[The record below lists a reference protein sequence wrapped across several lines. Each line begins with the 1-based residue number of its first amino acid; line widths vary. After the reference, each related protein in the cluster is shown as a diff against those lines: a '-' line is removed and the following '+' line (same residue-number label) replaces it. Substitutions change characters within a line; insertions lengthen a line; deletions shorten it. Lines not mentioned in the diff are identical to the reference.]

1 MRVLVADDDEI
12 CREVVAHRL
21 TTAGY
26 SVLEAADGNEAR
38 DHLLLGHAQLAI
50 LDWDMPGCTGVDL
63 CRMIR
68 ESETDHYIYLILL
81 TARNSTDS
89 ALEGLTA
96 GADAFVTKPI
106 SGSELLARVH
116 GAERILSMETR
127 DVAIFALARLAES
140 RDTET
145 GEHLERV
152 RNYSRMLAQHLC
164 QHPDFRNRIDTSFI
178 RLIYSTS
185 PLHDIGKVGIPDAVL
200 LKPGKLTKEEFAIM
214 QRHTTIGAETLEAAC
229 RKFPQAEFLHMAKEI
244 AAWHHERWNGS
255 GYPDG
260 LEGEEIPLAARIV
273 SVADVYDALTTKRV
287 YKEAFPHEEAIR
299 LIVEGRGT
307 QFDPRIVDAFLQLS
321 DRFNTIRE
329 RLSDTAPNSA
339 RTESHLGALSV
350 ER

>member
-1 MRVLVADDDEI
+1 MHVLVADDDDI

-21 TTAGY
+21 TSAGY
-26 SVLEAADGNEAR
+26 TVIEATNGHEAR
-38 DHLLLGHAQLAI
+38 NQLMLGRAQLAI
-50 LDWDMPGCTGVDL
+50 LDWDMPGCTGTEL

-81 TARNSTDS
+81 TARNSADS

-96 GADAFVTKPI
+96 GADAFVSKPI
-106 SGSELLARVH
+106 TGSELLARVH

-140 RDTET
+140 RDSET

-152 RNYSRMLAQHLC
+152 RNYSRLLAQHLC

-185 PLHDIGKVGIPDAVL
+185 PLHDIGKVGIPDNVL

-214 QRHTTIGAETLEAAC
+214 QRHTTIGAETLDAAC
-229 RKFPQAEFLHMAKEI
+229 RRFPQAEFLHMARDI

-260 LEGEEIPLAARIV
+260 LAGEDIPLAARIV
-273 SVADVYDALTTKRV
+273 SVADVYDALTTKRI
-287 YKEAFPHEEAIR
+287 YKDAFPHEEAIR
-299 LIVEGRGT
+299 LISEGSGT
-307 QFDPRIVDAFLQLS
+307 QFDPRIVDAFVQLA
-321 DRFNTIRE
+321 DRFDGIRE
-329 RLSDTAPNSA
+329 RLSDPVPSHALAPA
-339 RTESHLGALSV
+339 EA
-350 ER
+350 